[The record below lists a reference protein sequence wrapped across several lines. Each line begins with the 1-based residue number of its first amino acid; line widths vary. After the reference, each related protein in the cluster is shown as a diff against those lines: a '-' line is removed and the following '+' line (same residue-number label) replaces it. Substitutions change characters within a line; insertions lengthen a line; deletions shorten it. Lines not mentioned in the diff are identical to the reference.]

1 MLIEI
6 NSHSLFSK
14 WFSESGKLV
23 QKLFD
28 RVHDYAQDTES
39 FVTVMI
45 DEVESL
51 TAARAGAMNGSEP
64 GDALRVSQQA
74 RRSRAEPPRP
84 SRPRWRRRRRWLDAG
99 MPPYPAPTANDQV
112 VNALLTQ
119 LDKLKQFPNV
129 LVMATSNLAGS
140 IDSAF
145 IDRADIKQY
154 VGLPSPEA
162 IYWILSSC
170 LRELGNCGLA
180 SGTSRLLRYDE
191 LPHHRPHPA
200 AVEGE
205 GMTAFPNLSEI
216 IHAAECTA
224 PAPQTIDEDMPRA
237 ERRRLRAL
245 QASASLLALA
255 ERCAKQRI
263 SGRFL
268 RRVPLVAHS
277 RYLKNASGVRVER
290 WIAAFAK
297 CIDDEVKSMSSIEQA
312 EGRKK

>member
-1 MLIEI
+1 M
-6 NSHSLFSK
+6 
-14 WFSESGKLV
+14 
-23 QKLFD
+23 
-28 RVHDYAQDTES
+28 
-39 FVTVMI
+39 
-45 DEVESL
+45 
-51 TAARAGAMNGSEP
+51 
-64 GDALRVSQQA
+64 
-74 RRSRAEPPRP
+74 
-84 SRPRWRRRRRWLDAG
+84 
-99 MPPYPAPTANDQV
+99 

-162 IYWILSSC
+162 IYWILASC

-180 SGTSRLLRYDE
+180 TGTSRLLRYDE
-191 LPHHRPHPA
+191 LPHQHSAAA

-216 IHAAECTA
+216 IHAGECTA
-224 PAPQTIDEDMPRA
+224 PPPAAVVPTIDENMPRS

-245 QASASLLALA
+245 QASTSLLNLA
-255 ERCAKQRI
+255 ERCARQRI

-297 CIDDEVKSMSSIEQA
+297 CIDDEVRSMASIGEA

>member
-1 MLIEI
+1 M
-6 NSHSLFSK
+6 
-14 WFSESGKLV
+14 
-23 QKLFD
+23 
-28 RVHDYAQDTES
+28 
-39 FVTVMI
+39 
-45 DEVESL
+45 
-51 TAARAGAMNGSEP
+51 
-64 GDALRVSQQA
+64 
-74 RRSRAEPPRP
+74 
-84 SRPRWRRRRRWLDAG
+84 
-99 MPPYPAPTANDQV
+99 

-162 IYWILSSC
+162 IYWILASC

-191 LPHHRPHPA
+191 LPHQHTDAA

-205 GMTAFPNLSEI
+205 GKTAFPNLSEI
-216 IHAAECTA
+216 IHAGECTA
-224 PAPQTIDEDMPRA
+224 PKPADEPSMGPVPTLDDSMPRA
-237 ERRRLRAL
+237 ERQRLRAL
-245 QASASLLALA
+245 HASAALMRLA
-255 ERCAKQRI
+255 ERCARQRI

-277 RYLKNASGVRVER
+277 RYLRSAAGVRVER

-297 CIDDEVKSMSSIEQA
+297 CIEDEVRSMSSIESA